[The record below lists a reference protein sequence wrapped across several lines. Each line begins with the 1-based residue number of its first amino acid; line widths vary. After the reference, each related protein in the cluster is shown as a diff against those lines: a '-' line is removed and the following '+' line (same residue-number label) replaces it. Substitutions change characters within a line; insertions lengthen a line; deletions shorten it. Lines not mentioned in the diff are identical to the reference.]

1 MLAVPDAASVI
12 PIWLFWQLLNLPEKI
27 WALKWNHVIY
37 GAAGLQEIISA
48 LEKAVHF
55 QAEHLEFLPVERLP
69 IYVCCSYSE
78 QHFFEVF
85 ENGGYILNQDKQ
97 KYGKLFLSTFQLSAC
112 TFGGGFVI
120 IPLMRK
126 KFVEELHWIEE
137 QEMMDLTAIAQSS
150 PGAIAVNASILV
162 GYHVAG
168 VIGALITVLG
178 TVLPPL
184 LIISVISLFYTAFR
198 DNPIVNMAMAGMLA
212 GVAAVIC
219 DVVIT
224 MGKEILNRK
233 RIFPVLVLIGSF
245 AAVRFFEVNI
255 ILIILLC
262 GVLGAIDTLYHD
274 RKRGEMEK

>member
-1 MLAVPDAASVI
+1 M
-12 PIWLFWQLLNLPEKI
+12 K
-27 WALKWNHVIY
+27 
-37 GAAGLQEIISA
+37 
-48 LEKAVHF
+48 
-55 QAEHLEFLPVERLP
+55 
-69 IYVCCSYSE
+69 
-78 QHFFEVF
+78 
-85 ENGGYILNQDKQ
+85 QDRG
-97 KYGKLFLSTFQLSAC
+97 KYKTLFLSTFKLSAC

-168 VIGALITVLG
+168 ITGAFITVLG

-184 LIISVISLFYTAFR
+184 VIISIISFFYRAFR
-198 DNPIVNMAMAGMLA
+198 DNVIVNMAMTGMLA

-224 MGKEILNRK
+224 MGKTIFRQK
-233 RIFPVLVLIGSF
+233 RILPVAVLLLSF
-245 AAVRFFEVNI
+245 VAVRFLNVNI
-255 ILIILLC
+255 ILIILIC
-262 GVLGAIDTLYHD
+262 GVVGAADTFYH
-274 RKRGEMEK
+274 EKKKGGIEG